1 MLFRVIPALFSCLMA
16 SLVWANSGEERLNA
30 FLADVESMQANFE
43 QTLYDEDLNRLEDSR
58 GVMYLKRPGQ
68 FRWDYLEP
76 YPQMII
82 SNGETLWLYDSEL
95 AQVTVKALD
104 KNVEN
109 TPSMLLSSQ
118 EPLEKY
124 FDISE
129 VETSDEKIWV
139 ELRPKSSE
147 ATFSNLRIG
156 FVGEALHSME
166 LVDSFGQ
173 TTFIKF
179 FLVRKNP
186 DINASRFEFIPPQGV
201 DVLGDVITQ

>member
-1 MLFRVIPALFSCLMA
+1 MA

-104 KNVEN
+104 
-109 TPSMLLSSQ
+109 
-118 EPLEKY
+118 
-124 FDISE
+124 
-129 VETSDEKIWV
+129 
-139 ELRPKSSE
+139 
-147 ATFSNLRIG
+147 
-156 FVGEALHSME
+156 
-166 LVDSFGQ
+166 
-173 TTFIKF
+173 
-179 FLVRKNP
+179 
-186 DINASRFEFIPPQGV
+186 
-201 DVLGDVITQ
+201 